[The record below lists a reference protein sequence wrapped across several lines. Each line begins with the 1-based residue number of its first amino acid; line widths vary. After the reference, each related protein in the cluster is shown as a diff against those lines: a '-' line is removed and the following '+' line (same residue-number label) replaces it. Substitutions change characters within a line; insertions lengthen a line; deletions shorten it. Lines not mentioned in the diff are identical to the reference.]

1 MNPVDSVWCYNKYS
15 PDSAFKIPKEKVILT
30 ISIILSLSFLKHY
43 FFFFLK
49 ISRMLLN
56 EFEDVVIRLYYKEND
71 LELFDKIYNRFKSW
85 CQTKNYDLNVS
96 QGSNF

>member
-1 MNPVDSVWCYNKYS
+1 
-15 PDSAFKIPKEKVILT
+15 
-30 ISIILSLSFLKHY
+30 
-43 FFFFLK
+43 
-49 ISRMLLN
+49 MLLN